1 MSIEIEKIK
10 AKDLGPLDQFSHQ
23 LGKFNVIYGPNE
35 KGKTFLTEFILR
47 SLFKNTKRWNVRKEG
62 KGKIFLKG
70 VEEKPLPLTISSD
83 FKLDNFLEEE
93 KGLPPQ
99 LSKLLVVKGS
109 DAKID
114 ENVGGGISKAV
125 VKELLTEK
133 GLLEKVA
140 QNISKTIQKADIGKE
155 PIDIDKRGEGK
166 DLKRLK
172 KELFQLNELIEE
184 IEENYSPGYL
194 EQLKI
199 KKENLEENLNS
210 QKKAKRYKA
219 YTLNQKLEEVE
230 KNYHQYDRGKI
241 ASLSRNIKTEKQLK
255 RKIEKKKTDY
265 QEKKEEAQKY
275 RKLEVILENYKKLKE
290 NSVQPIGNL
299 WGLISVGLF
308 IISALITVLGN
319 EVFGVFGFVIT
330 AIFIAYYFY
339 RYKKQV
345 DNKDDIEEL
354 KKLKKEFEEETGKKM
369 KSIATLEATAKE
381 YGSAPEVAKTV
392 KTNLDELEEELTE
405 LFSEIK
411 AQMRSID
418 GQEVDKDNWE
428 EKLAEMRNKEESIRQ
443 DREKLKDRLS
453 SLNIDQSDYVKEKP
467 NVDYSA
473 KEEERLKGKIEKKEE
488 QIRNKQE
495 NLKSIEMKIAQSVN
509 DDSKT
514 GFSDLYQALHKSRRE
529 TEKEL
534 KEVKAEIVAGK
545 IVFDQLE
552 ELRKKEDERIK
563 ENLNSKKIQEVI
575 SKMTSGKYK
584 GVSLVGDKLEVI
596 GELENFTLD
605 QLSTGTGEQIL
616 LALRVGLSGELLKE
630 DSMFLILDDA
640 FQNSDWER
648 REVLVQNLVDLAK
661 EGWQIIYLTMDDHIR
676 DLFQEKG
683 KVFGDQFKSIS
694 L

>member
-1 MSIEIEKIK
+1 
-10 AKDLGPLDQFSHQ
+10 
-23 LGKFNVIYGPNE
+23 
-35 KGKTFLTEFILR
+35 
-47 SLFKNTKRWNVRKEG
+47 
-62 KGKIFLKG
+62 
-70 VEEKPLPLTISSD
+70 
-83 FKLDNFLEEE
+83 
-93 KGLPPQ
+93 
-99 LSKLLVVKGS
+99 
-109 DAKID
+109 
-114 ENVGGGISKAV
+114 
-125 VKELLTEK
+125 
-133 GLLEKVA
+133 
-140 QNISKTIQKADIGKE
+140 
-155 PIDIDKRGEGK
+155 
-166 DLKRLK
+166 
-172 KELFQLNELIEE
+172 
-184 IEENYSPGYL
+184 
-194 EQLKI
+194 
-199 KKENLEENLNS
+199 
-210 QKKAKRYKA
+210 
-219 YTLNQKLEEVE
+219 LEEVE